1 MMGSARTEPILRAN
15 FLAGN
20 AKPPEQKQGV
30 RIYQRGGGLRG
41 IAKFQMRVSRSAS
54 GWGYSSMVDH
64 LVRAGAMRDRAKR
77 CETFA
82 SQTKSE
88 KFADCYRLLSQNYN
102 ILATVE
108 EERFTREMER
118 ARAASAN
125 HMRRAAASISG

>member
-1 MMGSARTEPILRAN
+1 M
-15 FLAGN
+15 
-20 AKPPEQKQGV
+20 
-30 RIYQRGGGLRG
+30 RG
-41 IAKFQMRVSRSAS
+41 IAKFQILASRSAS
-54 GWGYSSMVDH
+54 GWGYCSMVDH

-77 CETFA
+77 CEAFA

-108 EERFTREMER
+108 EERFAREMER

-125 HMRRAAASISG
+125 HMARAAGSILR